1 MTCVASPRMRELWR
15 GRHALMR
22 GLGIDWRAAS
32 RARTSRS
39 RFFDTLR
46 GAGVD
51 PAAHPDLMGVAGKP
65 KSDSEAA
72 ARRRAAYAELK
83 SAGMPASQARFWC
96 RSVAAHA
103 YAMRALAA
111 GRALPLRPGLVAR
124 AAAQLEAR

>member
-1 MTCVASPRMRELWR
+1 MAGFATPRMRALWR

-22 GLGIDWRAAS
+22 RLGIDWRVACG
-32 RARTSRS
+32 ARTSRS
-39 RFFDTLR
+39 RFCDMLR

-51 PAAHPDLMGVAGKP
+51 PEAFPDLMGAEGKP
-65 KSDSEAA
+65 RSESEAA
-72 ARRRAAYAELK
+72 ARRRAAYAALK

-111 GRALPLRPGLVAR
+111 GRVLPLRPGLVCQGAR
-124 AAAQLEAR
+124 A

>member
-1 MTCVASPRMRELWR
+1 MTGFATPNMRALWR

-22 GLGIDWRAAS
+22 GLGIDWRVAC

-39 RFFDTLR
+39 LFFDTLR
-46 GAGVD
+46 GAGAD
-51 PAAHPDLMGVAGKP
+51 PTAFPDLMGAGAKP
-65 KSDSEAA
+65 RSETQAA

-96 RSVAAHA
+96 RSIAAQA

-111 GRALPLRPGLVAR
+111 GSALPLRPGMVTR
-124 AAAQLEAR
+124 REAGL